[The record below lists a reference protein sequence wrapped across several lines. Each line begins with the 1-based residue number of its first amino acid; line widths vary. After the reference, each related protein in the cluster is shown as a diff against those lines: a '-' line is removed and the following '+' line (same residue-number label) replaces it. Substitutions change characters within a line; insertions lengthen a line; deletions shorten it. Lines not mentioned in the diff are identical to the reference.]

1 MKDSEIRVRYAP
13 SPTGSLHVGGVRTAL
28 FNWLFAR
35 KNSGVFVLRI
45 EDTDLER
52 STEES
57 VEQLKR
63 SLRWIGLDWD
73 EGPEVGGPYPPYRQ
87 TERFD
92 LYREAAKELLDS
104 GAAYYDFATPEELN
118 AWREKVRAA
127 GRQPIYRGGP
137 YREMDPEEVRR
148 KVEAGE
154 PHTVRFKTPREGQ
167 TVVEDII
174 RGPVTFEN
182 ANLEDFVLMKSTD
195 TPTYNFAAVVDDAQ
209 MRISHVIR
217 GPVTFENANLED
229 FVLMKSTDT
238 PTYNFAAVVD
248 DAQMRISHVIRGD
261 DHLSNTPR
269 QILIYRALGNELP
282 AFAHVPQVLG
292 PDKKKLS
299 KRHGAASVEDFAA
312 QGILPEALFN
322 YLALLGAGY
331 AADEEIFTP
340 EELAERF
347 RIDRVSGNPAIFD
360 EGKLLAIN
368 QVYIRRKGPEELALI
383 AAPMLVESG
392 AATQEELER
401 DMPRLTKIMDLLKE
415 RISRVTDI
423 PDAIGYFYGA
433 SLDYDPVEF
442 EKQLGKKFVRENLPE
457 LYERLAALPD
467 WTEESIEECVRGL
480 AAEKEKGAR
489 HLIHPLRFATTG
501 RTVSAGLFETMQLL
515 GRKRCLLRIK
525 DALEKMQRLP
535 V

>member
-1 MKDSEIRVRYAP
+1 MDTSQIRVRYAP

-28 FNWLFAR
+28 FNWLFAC
-35 KNSGVFVLRI
+35 KNDGTFVLRI

-63 SLRWIGLDWD
+63 SLRWIGLEWD
-73 EGPEVGGPYPPYRQ
+73 EGPEIGGPHGPYRQ

-92 LYREAAKELLDS
+92 LYRKAARKLLDS
-104 GAAYYDFATPEELN
+104 GAAYQDFATAEEL
-118 AWREKVRAA
+118 AAFREEARAA
-127 GRQPIYRGGP
+127 RRQPIYTGGE
-137 YREMDPEEVRR
+137 YREMAPEEARR
-148 KVEAGE
+148 RAESGE
-154 PHTVRFKTPREGQ
+154 PFTVRMKTPREGQ
-167 TVVEDII
+167 TVVEDLI

-182 ANLEDFVLMKSTD
+182 QNIEDFVIMKSTD
-195 TPTYNFAAVVDDAQ
+195 TPTYNFAAAVDDA
-209 MRISHVIR
+209 
-217 GPVTFENANLED
+217 E
-229 FVLMKSTDT
+229 
-238 PTYNFAAVVD
+238 
-248 DAQMRISHVIRGD
+248 MRISHVIRGD

-269 QILIYRALGNELP
+269 QILIHESLGNPLP

-299 KRHGAASVEDFAA
+299 KRHGAASVEDFAER
-312 QGILPEALFN
+312 GYLPEALFN

-347 RIDRVSGNPAIFD
+347 RIDRVSGNPAILD
-360 EGKLLAIN
+360 EKKLRSVNA
-368 QVYIRRKGPEELALI
+368 VYLRRKSPEELAAL

-392 AATQEELER
+392 AATEEELAR
-401 DMPRLTKIMDLLKE
+401 DPARLEDIMDLLKE
-415 RISRVTDI
+415 RIALTTEI
-423 PDAIGYFYGA
+423 PDSVGYFYGG
-433 SLDYDPVEF
+433 SLDYDEAEF
-442 EKQLGKKFVRENLPE
+442 EKQFGKEFVRENFPELVDRLTALPE
-457 LYERLAALPD
+457 WMETA
-467 WTEESIEECVRGL
+467 IEEEVRGL

-489 HLIHPLRFATTG
+489 HLIHPLRFAVTG

-515 GRKRCLLRIK
+515 GRERSLLRAG
-525 DALEKMQRLP
+525 DAVEKMQRLP

>member
-1 MKDSEIRVRYAP
+1 MKNSEIRVRYAP

-118 AWREKVRAA
+118 AWREKARAA

-167 TVVEDII
+167 TVVEDI
-174 RGPVTFEN
+174 
-182 ANLEDFVLMKSTD
+182 
-195 TPTYNFAAVVDDAQ
+195 
-209 MRISHVIR
+209 IR

-423 PDAIGYFYGA
+423 PDAVGYFYGA

-515 GRKRCLLRIK
+515 GRERCLLRIK

>member
-1 MKDSEIRVRYAP
+1 MDTPGIRVRYAP

-35 KNSGVFVLRI
+35 KDGGVFVLRI

-92 LYREAAKELLDS
+92 LYREAARKLLES
-104 GAAYYDFATPEELN
+104 GAAYYDFATPEEL
-118 AWREKVRAA
+118 ASLREKARAER
-127 GRQPIYRGGP
+127 RQPIYRGGE
-137 YREMDPEEVRR
+137 YRDMDPEEARR

-167 TVVEDII
+167 TVVEDMI

-195 TPTYNFAAVVDDAQ
+195 TPTYNFAAA
-209 MRISHVIR
+209 
-217 GPVTFENANLED
+217 
-229 FVLMKSTDT
+229 
-238 PTYNFAAVVD
+238 VD

-269 QILIYRALGNELP
+269 QILIHHALGNELP

-368 QVYIRRKGPEELALI
+368 QVYIRRKTPEELALI
-383 AAPMLVESG
+383 AAPLLVESG
-392 AATQEELER
+392 AATKEELGR
-401 DMPRLTKIMDLLKE
+401 DMQRLTKIMDLLKE

-423 PDAIGYFYGA
+423 PSAVGYFYGDK
-433 SLDYDPVEF
+433 LDYEAQEF
-442 EKQLGKKFVRENLPE
+442 EKQLGKEFVRENLPE
-457 LYERLAALPD
+457 LHERLAALPE
-467 WTEESIEECVRGL
+467 WTEEAIEECVRGL

-489 HLIHPLRFATTG
+489 HLIHPLRFTTTG

-515 GRKRCLLRIK
+515 GRERCLLRIE